1 MPGSAHFSV
10 ELDLS
15 ETPEDFLQHP
25 RRPLSLMLN
34 LHRST
39 AKKNLH
45 NTAAN
50 TVSTELGVA
59 TSLLGVPREIEF
71 GLGSHLLGLDPA
83 LSPGP

>member
-1 MPGSAHFSV
+1 VHAYTKMPGSAHFSV

-25 RRPLSLMLN
+25 RKPLSLMLN

-39 AKKNLH
+39 AKKPACITPRH
-45 NTAAN
+45 TA
-50 TVSTELGVA
+50 STELGGA

-71 GLGSHLLGLDPA
+71 RLGVTFSA
-83 LSPGP
+83 